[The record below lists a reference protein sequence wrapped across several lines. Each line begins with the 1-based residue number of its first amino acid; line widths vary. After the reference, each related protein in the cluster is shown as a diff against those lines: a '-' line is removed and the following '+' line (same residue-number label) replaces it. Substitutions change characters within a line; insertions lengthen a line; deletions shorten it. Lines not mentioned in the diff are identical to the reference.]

1 MVTVLIVARDA
12 WTRDAVRAALD
23 PADVR
28 VVAQACGSA
37 QGGEQ
42 LRALAPDAAV
52 VGVNLLCTREF
63 FLTGWGPVSR
73 DVRII
78 AVGPDDPHL
87 ARLLLAH
94 GAAAYVAVDRLA
106 AELPACLAGSPAR
119 A

>member
-1 MVTVLIVARDA
+1 M
-12 WTRDAVRAALD
+12 
-23 PADVR
+23 
-28 VVAQACGSA
+28 
-37 QGGEQ
+37 
-42 LRALAPDAAV
+42 LA
-52 VGVNLLCTREF
+52 THEF

-94 GAAAYVAVDRLA
+94 GAAAYVPVDRLA
-106 AELPACLAGSPAR
+106 EELPACLSRSPTR